1 MKNNIYINAK
11 QIIKQEAKQLKRNN
25 TDKPYIREVLN
36 NLCDQLS
43 SEFSWYAMK
52 GKISEK
58 QAFLYSLWLSSF
70 TADMHP

>member
-1 MKNNIYINAK
+1 MKNNIYMNAK
-11 QIIKQEAKQLKRNN
+11 QIIKQEAEQLKRNN

-36 NLCDQLS
+36 NLCDELS
-43 SEFSWYAMK
+43 RQFNWHAMK

-58 QAFLYSLWLSSF
+58 QASLYSLWLSSF